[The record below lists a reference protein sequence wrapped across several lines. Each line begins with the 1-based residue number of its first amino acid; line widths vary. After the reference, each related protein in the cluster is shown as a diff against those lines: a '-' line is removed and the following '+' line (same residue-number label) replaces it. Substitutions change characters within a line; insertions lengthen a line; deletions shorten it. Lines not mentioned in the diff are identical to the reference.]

1 MASLLH
7 PGGTFYLSTPI
18 GRERVE
24 FNAHRVFD
32 PRSIIRLAESQGLTL
47 QQLTIVGA
55 GGKVQEVAPTLEK
68 LEALAG
74 ATYNLGIFVFTKSI
88 RTATI

>member
-1 MASLLH
+1 MASLLQ

-32 PRSIIRLAESQGLTL
+32 PRTIIRRVEGHGMALHQLTVISGGGDAREVQVPPETL
-47 QQLTIVGA
+47 QA
-55 GGKVQEVAPTLEK
+55 YA
-68 LEALAG
+68 A
-74 ATYNLGIFVFTKSI
+74 ATYNLGIFVFTKS
-88 RTATI
+88 